1 MPSKKLYFKGKKQN
15 RLSALLDLP
24 AESDPVA
31 YALFAHCFT
40 CTKNLKSASYISRAL
55 TSSGIAVLRFD
66 FTGLGESEGE
76 FAETNFSSNIDD
88 LIAAAD
94 FMAAEHKAPT
104 ILIGHSLGGAAVLQA
119 AANIPQSRAVVT
131 IGAPADPGHVMHLLQ
146 DKKEVIEKKGAADVL
161 LDGRK
166 FTIKKQFLDDLEAVH
181 MADII
186 RNLKKA
192 ILVLHSP
199 LDETVGV
206 DNAAKIFQM
215 ARHPKSFVSLD
226 RANHLLMNEADARY
240 AGALIAVWAQR
251 YIA

>member
-1 MPSKKLYFKGKKQN
+1 MVSKKMYFEGHRKN
-15 RLSALLDLP
+15 RLSAQLDLP

-40 CTKNLKSASYISRAL
+40 CTKNIKSASYISRAL
-55 TSSGIAVLRFD
+55 TTSGIAVLRFD

-76 FAETNFSSNIDD
+76 FADTNFSSNIDD

-94 FMAAEHKAPT
+94 FMAAEHTAPG

-119 AANIPQSRAVVT
+119 AAELPQSRAVVT

-161 LDGRK
+161 LEGRK

-181 MADII
+181 MADVI

-192 ILVLHSP
+192 ILIFHSP
-199 LDETVGV
+199 VDKIVGI
-206 DNAAKIFQM
+206 DNAARIFQM

-226 RANHLLMNEADARY
+226 QADHLLMNEADARY
-240 AGALIAVWAQR
+240 VGAMIGVWARR
-251 YIA
+251 YII